1 MVNNVWAGTKIRLR
15 AILPEDWERFH
26 DNDEDSD
33 GARRCDVIHFPRSEE
48 GTRLWTEQEAAA
60 EPEGDNHRFAI
71 ETLDGELVG
80 SMNTHSCDTRHG
92 TFKYGVA
99 IFREHWRKGYAS
111 EAVKLLLRYYFEELR
126 YQKVMA
132 HIYAFNESSIQ
143 LHERLGFKQEGRL
156 RNMVFTQG
164 RHFDEFIYGLL
175 SSEYEAMTKAGTQ
188 T

>member
-1 MVNNVWAGTKIRLR
+1 MRFPWTAFLFLFVKWWIWYNFVNTAAFSCRRVIWLIMCGRGQKFRLR

-99 IFREHWRKGYAS
+99 IFREHWRKGYAT
-111 EAVKLLLRYYFEELR
+111 EAAKLLLRYYFEELR
-126 YQKVMA
+126 YQKVTA

-143 LHERLGFKQEGRL
+143 LHERLGFQAR
-156 RNMVFTQG
+156 R
-164 RHFDEFIYGLL
+164 
-175 SSEYEAMTKAGTQ
+175 KA
-188 T
+188 

>member
-1 MVNNVWAGTKIRLR
+1 
-15 AILPEDWERFH
+15 
-26 DNDEDSD
+26 
-33 GARRCDVIHFPRSEE
+33 
-48 GTRLWTEQEAAA
+48 
-60 EPEGDNHRFAI
+60 
-71 ETLDGELVG
+71 
-80 SMNTHSCDTRHG
+80 MNTHSCDTRHG

-111 EAVKLLLRYYFEELR
+111 EAVKLLLGYYFEELR

-164 RHFDEFIYGLL
+164 RHFDELHL
-175 SSEYEAMTKAGTQ
+175 WSAEQ
-188 T
+188 